1 LGSCD
6 LSMTDT
12 YAFTNVLYYTVNEES
27 REDVVIDFFKT
38 YIDFDESY
46 SFTGSQ
52 YDAISFGQEQME
64 KNLTGITKESVE
76 AILEEGEA
84 VEYVMY
90 MTGSKFKGPIGTVS
104 WSKGTSEEEDEG

>member
-1 LGSCD
+1 MRTILTKLSAVLAGLLLLGSCD

-46 SFTGSQ
+46 TFTGSQ
-52 YDAISFGQEQME
+52 
-64 KNLTGITKESVE
+64 
-76 AILEEGEA
+76 
-84 VEYVMY
+84 
-90 MTGSKFKGPIGTVS
+90 
-104 WSKGTSEEEDEG
+104 

>member
-1 LGSCD
+1 
-6 LSMTDT
+6 
-12 YAFTNVLYYTVNEES
+12 
-27 REDVVIDFFKT
+27 
-38 YIDFDESY
+38 
-46 SFTGSQ
+46 
-52 YDAISFGQEQME
+52 ME